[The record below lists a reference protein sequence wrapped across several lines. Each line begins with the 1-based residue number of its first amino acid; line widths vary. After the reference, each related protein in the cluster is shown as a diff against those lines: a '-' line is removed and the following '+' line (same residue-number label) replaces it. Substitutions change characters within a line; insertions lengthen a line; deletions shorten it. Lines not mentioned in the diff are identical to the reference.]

1 MPQLPTTTARTMLFA
16 VALVFTGVVAYQVCR
31 IPVQVSD
38 SVGNLL
44 QIQHQ
49 SLWDLFLSQ
58 FSNGAYVRPLLWVQ
72 IKLGYDLAAGHEQL
86 MFKGIHMAQLL
97 LLAVLFVRPMQV
109 ETRADL
115 AAAVLALLVLF
126 GLHTFDGTVREAFPI
141 NAFLTVVLCVLAAT
155 NLAIGEPRWWRD
167 LAAVALFCFAI
178 LTVESGILVV
188 VAVVAAR
195 LAGLRGVSWRGVAL
209 TVLACTGYLVL
220 RFAVLDIGSP
230 GLGRRVCVW
239 IRNPGTTAARRAVRK
254 QPLPVLCLQRGERA
268 RLRAAGRAAF
278 RRVVGHLRPVER
290 RLHAAVAVPQRR
302 GIRGHDNHLS
312 RNRRQ
317 VRWWLTQGVAQPG
330 SRSSSCVSP
339 CWWPTPVVSFPYSKD
354 VIMSTGGVFFALAI
368 YAGTAL
374 LLGEAGQRATP
385 KLMPVFVALAL
396 SCRTPR
402 AVALPYRLKNQAA
415 NAQCGIGSEVYPW
428 LDQQQIRLTSPDA
441 RDLVQRLRA
450 YALRGRR
457 PGVEWTGWRRVL
469 DLN

>member
-1 MPQLPTTTARTMLFA
+1 MPRLTTTAPRTILFA
-16 VALVFTGVVAYQVCR
+16 IALALTGTVAYQVCR

-72 IKLGYDLAAGHEQL
+72 IKLAYDLAAGHEQL
-86 MFKGIHMAQLL
+86 MFKSIHVAQLL

-109 ETRADL
+109 ETRGDL

-155 NLAIGEPRWWRD
+155 NLAIGKPRWWRD
-167 LAAVALFCFAI
+167 LAALALFSFAI

-209 TVLACTGYLVL
+209 TVLACIGYLVL

-230 GLGRRVCVW
+230 GLGERASAFGFEILEPRQLVERFG
-239 IRNPGTTAARRAVRK
+239 RNPIPFYAYNVVSSLVSVLLAEPRSGAWWVTYGLWSGDTLPPWQFLNVAASAAATIIFLTTAVRS
-254 QPLPVLCLQRGERA
+254 
-268 RLRAAGRAAF
+268 F
-278 RRVVGHLRPVER
+278 RR
-290 RLHAAVAVPQRR
+290 
-302 GIRGHDNHLS
+302 
-312 RNRRQ
+312 
-317 VRWWLTQGVAQPG
+317 WLAGVAQP
-330 SRSSSCVSP
+330 RQQIILVCLVVLVANA
-339 CWWPTPVVSFPYSKD
+339 VVSFPYSKD

-374 LLGEAGQRATP
+374 LLADAGQRATRRLVP
-385 KLMPVFVALAL
+385 AFVALTL
-396 SCRTPR
+396 CLWMPR
-402 AVALPYRLKNQAA
+402 AGALPYRLKNQAA
-415 NAQCGIGSEVYPW
+415 NAQTQWLEVYPW
-428 LDQQQIRLTSPDA
+428 LERQQIHLTSPDA
-441 RDLVQRLRA
+441 RELVQRLRA

-457 PGVEWTGWRRVL
+457 PGVEWSGWRRVL